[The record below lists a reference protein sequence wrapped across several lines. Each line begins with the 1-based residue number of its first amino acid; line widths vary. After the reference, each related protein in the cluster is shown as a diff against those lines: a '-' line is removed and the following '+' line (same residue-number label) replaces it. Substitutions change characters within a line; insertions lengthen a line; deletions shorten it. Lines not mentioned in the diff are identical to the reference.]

1 MGKYCKLVMKAVD
14 KGYGDEAWEV
24 ADIAMD
30 RLEKADPEAYNEAML
45 SLEKL
50 AYKINRDEAEQIVRN
65 MRPKGQ
71 AWSYQQ
77 VVDAVKERG
86 VTSDFC
92 NWYLV
97 MNMVYNDF
105 MNTARAY
112 GVQNDVDFFF
122 SLAKDFIEDPDARP
136 LKVEKYFLSE

>member
-1 MGKYCKLVMKAVD
+1 MGKYCKLIMKAID
-14 KGYGDEAWEV
+14 KGYSDEAWEI

-30 RLEKADPEAYNEAML
+30 RLERSDPEAYEETMMG
-45 SLEKL
+45 LEKL

-86 VTSDFC
+86 IASDFC

-112 GVQNDVDFFF
+112 GMQNDVDFFF
-122 SLAKDFIEDPDARP
+122 SLAKDFIEDPDAKP